1 MDGKKVERRKKK
13 RKEEDE
19 LNSSWRKSGG
29 WPFPLGVPWVLRT
42 MQNTMTSKRRGA
54 RILLCI
60 VQWVIEHEM
69 GEMGIIRW

>member
-29 WPFPLGVPWVLRT
+29 GGGPFPWGYRGYSVLC
-42 MQNTMTSKRRGA
+42 
-54 RILLCI
+54 RILWPVKDGRADLTLYCP
-60 VQWVIEHEM
+60 M
-69 GEMGIIRW
+69 GY